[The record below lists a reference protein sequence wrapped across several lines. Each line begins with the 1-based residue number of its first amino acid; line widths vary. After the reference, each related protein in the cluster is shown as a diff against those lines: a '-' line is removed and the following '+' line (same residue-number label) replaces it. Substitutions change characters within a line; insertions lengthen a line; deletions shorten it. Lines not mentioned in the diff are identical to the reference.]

1 MPPPPYTDEKLNTV
15 IAIGLLIALA
25 GCICIY
31 GFRPQ
36 TDGQIMQLASMIAGG
51 LTGFIA
57 RGVRQTGSQGNSTD
71 VDASKADSVTVN
83 TAPPAAPVETA
94 GSGGGGV

>member
-57 RGVRQTGSQGNSTD
+57 RGVRQAGAQVNAGPDGN
-71 VDASKADSVTVN
+71 VN
-83 TAPPAAPVETA
+83 ITNPPAEPAAPVEKPE
-94 GSGGGGV
+94 VQ